1 MHQLGFCSDIFGV
14 FRNVHQ
20 FVLCNL
26 LGLSLMWVAIMGVIV
41 IYIYALIGFAFF
53 RASFDTDESRFCS
66 TLAECFVTVL
76 RYGAVGEL
84 TEVMSIR
91 VCSPLQQYVVWSQK
105 MA

>member
-1 MHQLGFCSDIFGV
+1 
-14 FRNVHQ
+14 
-20 FVLCNL
+20 
-26 LGLSLMWVAIMGVIV
+26 MGVIV

-84 TEVMSIR
+84 TEVVSIFVFSFTAGR
-91 VCSPLQQYVVWSQK
+91 RLVAESGVLWVLI
-105 MA
+105 

>member
-1 MHQLGFCSDIFGV
+1 
-14 FRNVHQ
+14 
-20 FVLCNL
+20 
-26 LGLSLMWVAIMGVIV
+26 MGVIV

>member
-1 MHQLGFCSDIFGV
+1 
-14 FRNVHQ
+14 
-20 FVLCNL
+20 
-26 LGLSLMWVAIMGVIV
+26 MGVIV

-84 TEVMSIR
+84 TEVASIL
-91 VCSPLQQYVVWSQK
+91 VLQQYVVWFQK
-105 MA
+105 MAFFVS